1 MRIVFAGTPEF
12 AARSLEALLSAGHAV
27 VAVLTQP
34 DRPAGRGL
42 KPYPSAVKRVAT
54 AHGIAVYQ
62 PESAKMPEALAL
74 IESFAADVM
83 VVAAY
88 GLILPATVLSTPRLG
103 CINVHA
109 SLLPR
114 WRGAAPIQ
122 RALQAGDTET
132 GISIMQMDAGLDTGP
147 VLLMRSCPILV
158 TDTQHTLHERL
169 ADLGARTLVEFL
181 KNAVRAPVESNE
193 RPHFEWNTPP
203 LAQSGSGVTYA
214 AKITKAETL
223 LDWQQSADRLARNV
237 RAFNPAPVSKTV
249 IQGEI
254 IKVWEASAASDYG
267 TPGTVMALGADSIT
281 VACAQGSLVL
291 EMLQRPGGKPLSAGE
306 FLKGF
311 PMRVGEQ
318 LGQP

>member
-1 MRIVFAGTPEF
+1 MRLIFAGTPEF
-12 AARSLEALLSAGHAV
+12 AARSLEALFSAGHTV

-42 KPYPSAVKRVAT
+42 KPFPSAVKRVAT

-62 PESAKMPEALAL
+62 PESMKTPEALSL
-74 IESFAADVM
+74 IEGFAADVM

-88 GLILPATVLSTPRLG
+88 GLILPEKVLSTPRLG

-132 GISIMQMDAGLDTGP
+132 GVSIMQMDAGLDTGP

-158 TDTQHTLHERL
+158 TDTQHALHERL

-181 KNAVRAPVESNE
+181 KIGKIGV
-193 RPHFEWNTPP
+193 RPHGGSDPGWGLTPI
-203 LAQSGSGVTYA
+203 AQPDNGVTYA

-223 LDWQQSADRLARNV
+223 LDWQQSAEQLARNV
-237 RAFNPAPVSKTV
+237 RAFNPAPVTKTM
-249 IQGEI
+249 IQGEM
-254 IKVWEASAASDYG
+254 IKVWEASAASAYG
-267 TPGTVMALGADSIT
+267 TPGTVLALGEDSIT
-281 VACAQGSLVL
+281 VGCAQGSLVL

-311 PMRVGEQ
+311 PMRVGEK
-318 LGQP
+318 LGQS

>member
-1 MRIVFAGTPEF
+1 MRLIFAGTPEF
-12 AARSLEALLSAGHAV
+12 AARSLEALFSAGHTV

-42 KPYPSAVKRVAT
+42 KPFPSAVKRVAT
-54 AHGIAVYQ
+54 AHWIAVYQ
-62 PESAKMPEALAL
+62 PESMKTPEALSL
-74 IESFAADVM
+74 IEGFAADVM

-88 GLILPATVLSTPRLG
+88 GLILPEKVLSTPRLG

-132 GISIMQMDAGLDTGP
+132 GVSIMQMDAGLDTGP

-158 TDTQHTLHERL
+158 TDTQHALHERL

-181 KNAVRAPVESNE
+181 KIGKIGV
-193 RPHFEWNTPP
+193 RPHGGSDPGWGLTPI
-203 LAQSGSGVTYA
+203 AQPDNGVTYA

-223 LDWQQSADRLARNV
+223 LDWQQSAEQLARNV
-237 RAFNPAPVSKTV
+237 RAFNPAPVTKTM
-249 IQGEI
+249 IQGEM
-254 IKVWEASAASDYG
+254 IKVWEASAASAYG
-267 TPGTVMALGADSIT
+267 TPGTVLALGEDSIT
-281 VACAQGSLVL
+281 VGCAQGSLVL

-318 LGQP
+318 LGQS

>member
-1 MRIVFAGTPEF
+1 MRLIFAGTPEF
-12 AARSLEALLSAGHAV
+12 AARSLEALLSAGHTV

-42 KPYPSAVKRVAT
+42 KPFPSAVKRVAT
-54 AHGIAVYQ
+54 THGIAVYQ
-62 PESAKMPEALAL
+62 PESMKTPEALAL
-74 IESFAADVM
+74 IEGFAADVM

-88 GLILPATVLSTPRLG
+88 GLILPEKVLSTPRLG

-158 TDTQHTLHERL
+158 TDTQHALHERL

-181 KNAVRAPVESNE
+181 KIGATKGSIKGSDPA
-193 RPHFEWNTPP
+193 WGLTPI
-203 LAQSGSGVTYA
+203 AQPDNGVTYA

-223 LDWQQSADRLARNV
+223 LDWQQSAEQLARNV
-237 RAFNPAPVSKTV
+237 RAFNPAPVTKTM
-249 IQGEI
+249 IQGEM
-254 IKVWEASAASDYG
+254 IKVWEASAASAYG
-267 TPGTVMALGADSIT
+267 TPGTVLALGEDSIT
-281 VACAQGSLVL
+281 VGCAQGSLVL

-318 LGQP
+318 LGQS

>member
-1 MRIVFAGTPEF
+1 MRLIFAGTPEF
-12 AARSLEALLSAGHAV
+12 AARSLEALFSAGHTV

-42 KPYPSAVKRVAT
+42 KPFPSAVKRVAT

-62 PESAKMPEALAL
+62 PESMKTPEALSL
-74 IESFAADVM
+74 IEGFAADVM

-88 GLILPATVLSTPRLG
+88 GLILPEKVLSTPRLG

-132 GISIMQMDAGLDTGP
+132 GVSIMQMDAGLDTGP

-158 TDTQHTLHERL
+158 TDTQHALHERL

-181 KNAVRAPVESNE
+181 KIGKIGV
-193 RPHFEWNTPP
+193 RPHGGSDPGWGLTPTP
-203 LAQSGSGVTYA
+203 YFLWGQSSFR
-214 AKITKAETL
+214 
-223 LDWQQSADRLARNV
+223 QSA
-237 RAFNPAPVSKTV
+237 
-249 IQGEI
+249 
-254 IKVWEASAASDYG
+254 
-267 TPGTVMALGADSIT
+267 
-281 VACAQGSLVL
+281 
-291 EMLQRPGGKPLSAGE
+291 
-306 FLKGF
+306 
-311 PMRVGEQ
+311 
-318 LGQP
+318 

>member
-12 AARSLEALLSAGHAV
+12 AARSLEALLAAGHTV

-42 KPYPSAVKRVAT
+42 KPYPSAVKRVALIH
-54 AHGIAVYQ
+54 AIPVHQ
-62 PESAKMPEALAL
+62 PESLKTPEALAL
-74 IESFAADVM
+74 IEGFAADVM

-88 GLILPATVLSTPRLG
+88 GLILPAAILAAPRLG
-103 CINVHA
+103 CINIHA

-122 RALQAGDTET
+122 RALQAGDAVS

-147 VLLMRSCPILV
+147 VLLMRSCPILA
-158 TDTQHTLHERL
+158 TDTQHTLHDRL
-169 ADLGARTLVEFL
+169 ADLGARTLVETL
-181 KNAVRAPVESNE
+181 KNGVRSQTAKEGSDPV
-193 RPHFEWNTPP
+193 WGLTPLP
-203 LAQSGSGVTYA
+203 QPDTGVTYA

-223 LDWQQSADRLARNV
+223 LDWQQSAEQLARNV
-237 RAFNPAPVSKTV
+237 RAFNPAPVAKTV
-249 IQGEI
+249 MQDEI
-254 IKVWEASAASDYG
+254 IKVWEASAATDQG
-267 TPGTVMALGADSIT
+267 VPGTVMALGADSIT
-281 VACAQGSLVL
+281 VACAQGALVL
-291 EMLQRPGGKPLSAGE
+291 EMLQRPGGKPMTAGE

-318 LGQP
+318 LGKPC